1 LIVDNG
7 CLHGMSDHDRDL
19 YVEEITAAAAP
30 SARLAIV
37 GFTRGG
43 GIGPVGIDQAEIER
57 RFTSAWALLSAAD
70 ERIVPQGRLASTFA
84 PRFAARSY
92 LLQRQP

>member
-1 LIVDNG
+1 MDNG

-37 GFTRGG
+37 GFTRGRG
-43 GIGPVGIDQAEIER
+43 VGPVGIDQAEIEH

-70 ERIVPQGRLASTFA
+70 ERIIPQGMLARTFA
-84 PRFAARSY
+84 PGLAARSY
-92 LLQRQP
+92 LLQRRP